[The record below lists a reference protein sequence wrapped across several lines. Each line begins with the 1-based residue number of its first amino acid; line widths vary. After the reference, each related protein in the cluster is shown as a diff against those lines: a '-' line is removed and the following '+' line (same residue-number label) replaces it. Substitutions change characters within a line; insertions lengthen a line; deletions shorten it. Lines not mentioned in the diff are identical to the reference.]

1 MTTRRVLIFALLGPF
16 IGFATG
22 VWGLLQLLNWALGSP
37 STFDIGQLVLLPV
50 AYALGVVPALIVA
63 RFDQAVAKSRYRVLW
78 TALFAY
84 LAGFLPILG
93 ALMMGFVQ
101 GLWVLPFG
109 LIGAVPGAI
118 CSWLAEPR
126 RDES

>member
-1 MTTRRVLIFALLGPF
+1 MSTRRVLVFALLGPP

-22 VWGLLQLLNWALGSP
+22 FWGLLQLLNWALGSP
-37 STFDIGQLVLLPV
+37 TGFDIGQLVLLPV
-50 AYALGVVPALIVA
+50 AYVLGIVPALFVA
-63 RFDQAVAKSRYRVLW
+63 RVDQAVAKSRYRVLW
-78 TALFAY
+78 TTLFAY

-93 ALMMGFVQ
+93 ALMMGFIQ
-101 GLWVLPFG
+101 SLWVLPFG

-118 CSWLAEPR
+118 CSWLAGPQ

>member
-1 MTTRRVLIFALLGPF
+1 MTTRRVLIFALLGPP

-22 VWGLLQLLNWALGSP
+22 LWGLLQLLNWAVGSP
-37 STFDIGQLVLLPV
+37 STSDIGQLVLLPV
-50 AYALGVVPALIVA
+50 AYALGIVPALIVA
-63 RFDQAVAKSRYRVLW
+63 RFDQAVVKSRYRVLW
-78 TALFAY
+78 TTLFAY

-93 ALMMGFVQ
+93 ALMMGFIQ
-101 GLWVLPFG
+101 SLWVLPLG

-118 CSWLAEPR
+118 CSWLAGPQ